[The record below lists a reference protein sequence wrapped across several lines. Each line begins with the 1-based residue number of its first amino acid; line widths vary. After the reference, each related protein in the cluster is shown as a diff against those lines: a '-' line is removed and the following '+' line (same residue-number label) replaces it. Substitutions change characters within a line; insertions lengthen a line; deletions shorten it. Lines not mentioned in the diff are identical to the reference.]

1 MQLYTFSKLTL
12 YWKEQK
18 WQETVGSLEN
28 PMCVILIFGEIP
40 VGVVGGQRAV
50 VLCISSS
57 SPLWASV
64 SENELGRD
72 EGIK

>member
-1 MQLYTFSKLTL
+1 M
-12 YWKEQK
+12 
-18 WQETVGSLEN
+18 GSLEN

-40 VGVVGGQRAV
+40 VGMVGGQRAV

-64 SENELGRD
+64 SENKQGRD
-72 EGIK
+72 EGRK